1 MSRLRGTSKAPP
13 AVAGILALPLFF
25 LGLLAFGLRFDKPS
39 HHKTP
44 RGALALGDPTKGT
57 LGTIYLLAL
66 LLALAVV
73 LIGVFAMLLRSRLAV
88 VVPAGA
94 AILASILLMLPLST
108 WAAQH
113 AARYPLGVDN
123 IPPRSPQDLAL
134 RGEWEHEAVTSA
146 RQIAFATIGIAIGA
160 VLITVVLEIRRR
172 RGHDGML
179 IDPPPLEL
187 QTGGT
192 PPVVGP

>member
-1 MSRLRGTSKAPP
+1 VTSKAPL

-25 LGLLAFGLRFDKPS
+25 LGLLAFALRFDKPS
-39 HHKTP
+39 HHQTP
-44 RGALALGDPTKGT
+44 TGTLALADPTKGT

-73 LIGVFAMLLRSRLAV
+73 LVGVLAMLLRSRLAV
-88 VVPAGA
+88 LVPAGA

-123 IPPRSPQDLAL
+123 IPSSSPQDLAL
-134 RGEWEHEAVTSA
+134 RGEWEAETVTSA
-146 RQIAFATIGIAIGA
+146 RQIAFATIGIALGA
-160 VLITVVLEIRRR
+160 ILVTVALEVRRR
-172 RGHDGML
+172 RGRDGML
-179 IDPPPLEL
+179 IEPPPLEL
-187 QTGGT
+187 QTGG
-192 PPVVGP
+192 PPTVV